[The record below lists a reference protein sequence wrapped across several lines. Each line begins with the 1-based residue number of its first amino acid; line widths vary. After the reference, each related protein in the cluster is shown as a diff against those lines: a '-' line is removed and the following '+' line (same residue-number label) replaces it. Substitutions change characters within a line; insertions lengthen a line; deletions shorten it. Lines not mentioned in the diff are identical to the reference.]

1 MWKSRAAYIGLI
13 ILSGVLLFLCAKPFF
28 LCVCLG
34 LILLAVILFLCL
46 KRDAETIRVTMEMPH
61 GSRVGRE
68 QPLRFRVEHPEKLL
82 ATGAVLVEL
91 QIRNV
96 MFHTIDKKRYLIPME
111 DDREYYEVML
121 PVPLCG
127 ELRVHCGG
135 IRVRDMLKLFL
146 LRAESFEDLSTTC
159 YPNRIDIQTEMAGDI
174 VGISRDE
181 GFIQNRKGSDPSEM
195 FDIREYVPGDDIRS
209 IHWKLSSKTDQL
221 ILRQASDPSHYD
233 VAILPDFGLRQWD
246 AALKEEEACAA
257 VAMGVAIGEQLV
269 ERGLAFCMVIPTDS
283 GLQIREIF
291 NERQLRQ
298 AQSAWLGYRIQENGG
313 NGVQFFRMQHL
324 EEQFTRLVILS
335 AGKYEQDLNGLD
347 SRIGITILS
356 AIKDLE
362 AVHNEESGH
371 CIITEYPTQAKPGS
385 TYHIIC

>member
-13 ILSGVLLFLCAKPFF
+13 LLSGILLFFCAKPFF
-28 LCVCLG
+28 LCVGLG

-46 KRDAETIRVTMEMPH
+46 KKDAGRICVTMEMPH
-61 GSRVGRE
+61 GGQAGRE

-91 QIRNV
+91 QIRNS
-96 MFHTIDKKRYLIPME
+96 MFHSIDKKRFLIPME
-111 DDREYYEVML
+111 DGKEYYEIML
-121 PVPLCG
+121 PITVCG
-127 ELRVHCGG
+127 ELRVHCES
-135 IRVRDMLKLFL
+135 IRVRDMLKLFSMP
-146 LRAESFEDLSTTC
+146 AESFSDLVTTC
-159 YPNRIDIQTEMAGDI
+159 YPVRMDVQTEMARNI
-174 VGISRDE
+174 IGISRDE
-181 GFIQNRKGSDPSEM
+181 GIIQNRKGNDPSEM

-209 IHWKLSSKTDQL
+209 IHWKLSSKTDEL

-233 VAILPDFGLRQWD
+233 VAVLPDFGKHQWG
-246 AALKEEEACAA
+246 AGLNEKEACAA

-269 ERGLAFCMVIPTDS
+269 QRGLAFCMVIPTDS
-283 GLQIREIF
+283 GLQIREVH

-298 AQSAWLGYRIQENGG
+298 VLSAWLSYHIQENSG

-335 AGKYEQDLNGLD
+335 AGKYGQDLKGLD

-356 AIKDLE
+356 AVSELE
-362 AVHNEESGH
+362 AVHNEESGN
-371 CIITEYPTQAKPGS
+371 CMITEYPAEQKPGS